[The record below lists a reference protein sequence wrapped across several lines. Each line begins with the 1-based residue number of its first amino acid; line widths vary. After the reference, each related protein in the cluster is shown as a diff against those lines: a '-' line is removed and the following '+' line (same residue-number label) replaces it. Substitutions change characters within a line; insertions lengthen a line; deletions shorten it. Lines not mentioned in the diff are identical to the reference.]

1 MAYKP
6 TSILDIITKD
16 SCLYEVLKE
25 PKIKH
30 LPFKGFSYI
39 KKPLNK
45 SNIIKYKKGES
56 QYG

>member
-56 QYG
+56 

>member
-1 MAYKP
+1 MVYKP

-16 SCLYEVLKE
+16 SCFYDVLKE

-30 LPFKGFSYI
+30 LPFKGFSYT

-45 SNIIKYKKGES
+45 SKIIKPKKGES
-56 QYG
+56 